1 MKEEALAELP
11 EGQEPEE
18 DAYVPEFDKEDFY
31 ERYDEENQ
39 PIDIPDDIENDIDN
53 DFNIPLP
60 EANAGEAEWYRI
72 LKFSK
77 RSYKYEYEDLY

>member
-18 DAYVPEFDKEDFY
+18 DAYVEFDKEDFY

-60 EANAGEAEWYRI
+60 EANAGEAE
-72 LKFSK
+72 
-77 RSYKYEYEDLY
+77 